1 MHHFSKP
8 RQMPG
13 LIPVTLLTALLA
25 GAVLRPSGTAR
36 ADYGRPDD
44 GGVGLGVKVQRGVE
58 TMS

>member
-25 GAVLRPSGTAR
+25 GAALGPSGAASAHNGR
-36 ADYGRPDD
+36 AGD
-44 GGVGLGVKVQRGVE
+44 GAAGVKVQRGVE

>member
-25 GAVLRPSGTAR
+25 GAALGPSGTAR
-36 ADYGRPDD
+36 ADYGRAGD
-44 GGVGLGVKVQRGVE
+44 GGVSVKVQRGVE